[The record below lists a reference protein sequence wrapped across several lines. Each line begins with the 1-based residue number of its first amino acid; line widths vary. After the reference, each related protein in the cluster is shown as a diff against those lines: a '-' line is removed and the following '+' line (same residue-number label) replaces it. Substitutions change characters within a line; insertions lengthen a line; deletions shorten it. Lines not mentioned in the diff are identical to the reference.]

1 MKRRLYVLGTLVAV
15 AIGVRAALPSVLER
29 LIASQ
34 GTKALGLP
42 VSVGNV
48 DLSLHRG
55 VLALEDL
62 DIGGDLAPRLH
73 CESIRA
79 NLHFLN
85 LLRGRAHLERL
96 EIGRAEIALAL
107 LADGTP
113 APLIRTAE
121 PGEPPTVTP
130 EVATTNEDSLP
141 LEEDPGSAWPLWIDR
156 LEIAD
161 FNLLLV
167 TPSAPDVPPLELTLD
182 QFHFSQFTLIDG
194 ALSFGAIGLEGSRA
208 KLRRDLR
215 FDAAES
221 AEPAESADAPQVA
234 ETPDS
239 SGTDQQL
246 SLGDLK
252 IEDAHFKLESGE
264 VDVDLAVSVTARDV
278 VLERDARFPID
289 VRIDREGGWLKVVG
303 AAGANPP
310 AFEGKVSLEG
320 LSLAHIVLLA
330 NPEIPF
336 RIGEGLLGGELDVE
350 LGIAANG
357 AWAQVDGHLLVTDI
371 EAAASGRDVELKRAR
386 IDVAGL
392 VLEPT
397 DSGEA
402 TIRAGSL
409 VLDSEGFSAHDESVE
424 PSFLM
429 ELLSIDFTG
438 RKIRW
443 PNRDGEFELS
453 ARGVAGLELQATSQ
467 LSGGA
472 GRTDL
477 NLEGVPLAAVSGY
490 AAASGIRFEGG
501 TAATEG
507 HVVHQGDAHDINLD
521 LILTDLAIGQ
531 IDPGVFQK
539 TFGMAPDVALAILSD
554 PSGSVDLPVHL
565 EIDTT
570 SGDTGFSLSRLMAGA
585 LSQAV
590 MGIVTAPLKGLGFAK
605 NAIFGDD
612 GELKL
617 DPVTFEA
624 GEKNWDESQDAYLD
638 ALARMLEARPGVRMR
653 FIGLAGEGES
663 ERLARI
669 RAERVAKA
677 LGKRDVAEDRLE
689 VGAPGSGSPGV
700 EIEFLP
706 GVAAPG

>member
-1 MKRRLYVLGTLVAV
+1 M
-15 AIGVRAALPSVLER
+15 LEH

-42 VSVGNV
+42 VAVGNV
-48 DLSLHRG
+48 DVALHRG
-55 VLALEDL
+55 VIALEDL

-79 NLHFLN
+79 NLHSLN
-85 LLRGRAHLERL
+85 LLRGQVQLERL

-113 APLIRTAE
+113 APLVQPDE
-121 PGEPPTVTP
+121 PGEPPAVTP
-130 EVATTNEDSLP
+130 EVATTDEEPLP
-141 LEEDPGSAWPLWIDR
+141 PEEETGSAWPLWIDR

-182 QFHFSQFTLIDG
+182 QFHFSEFTLIDG

-208 KLRRDLR
+208 KLRRDLQ
-215 FDAAES
+215 FDAAE
-221 AEPAESADAPQVA
+221 PVDAPQVTTA
-234 ETPDS
+234 PDS
-239 SGTDQQL
+239 SGTGQQL

-252 IEDAHFKLESGE
+252 IKDAHFKLESGE
-264 VDVDLAVSVTARDV
+264 VEVDLAVSVTARDV
-278 VLERDARFPID
+278 VLERDARFPVDIR
-289 VRIDREGGWLKVVG
+289 VDREGGWLKVVG

-336 RIGEGLLGGELDVE
+336 RIDEGLLGGELDVE
-350 LGIAANG
+350 LGIAENG
-357 AWAQVDGHLLVTDI
+357 ASAQVDGHLLVTDVD
-371 EAAASGRDVELKRAR
+371 AAASGRDIDLKRAR

-429 ELLSIDFTG
+429 ELLSIDLTG
-438 RKIRW
+438 RKLRW

-453 ARGVAGLELQATSQ
+453 AKGVAGLALQASSQ
-467 LSGGA
+467 LTSGA

-477 NLEGVPLAAVSGY
+477 HLAGVSLAALSGY
-490 AAASGIRFEGG
+490 AAASGIQFEGG

-507 HVVHQGDAHDINLD
+507 HVVHAGDAHDINLD
-521 LILTDLAIGQ
+521 LTLTDLDFGQ

-539 TFGMAPDVALAILSD
+539 TFGMTPNVALTILSD
-554 PSGSVDLPVHL
+554 PSGSVDLPIHV
-565 EIDTT
+565 EIDAT
-570 SGDTGFSLSRLMAGA
+570 SGDTGFSLSRVVASA

-590 MGIVTAPLKGLGFAK
+590 MGIVTSPLKGLGFAK
-605 NAIFGDD
+605 TAIFGDD
-612 GELKL
+612 GKLRL
-617 DPVTFEA
+617 DPVTFEP
-624 GEKNWDESQDAYLD
+624 GEKSWDESQDAYLD
-638 ALARMLEARPGVRMR
+638 ALARMLDARPSMRMR
-653 FIGLAGEGES
+653 FNGLAGEGES
-663 ERLARI
+663 ERLANA
-669 RAERVAKA
+669 RAKRVAKA
-677 LGKRDVAEDRLE
+677 LHQRDVAEDRIEL
-689 VGAPGSGSPGV
+689 GAPGSGAPGV
-700 EIEFLP
+700 EIEVLP